1 MIFSDSMPP
10 ARQPRTLVSLSLDSV
25 RDLVCAFC
33 RLEHG
38 ARQSERMKEEILS
51 GLPTPLLEQLIVE
64 VTNVLI
70 NRSKETKDFFTAFK

>member
-1 MIFSDSMPP
+1 MPP
-10 ARQPRTLVSLSLDSV
+10 ARQPRSLVSLSLDSV

-33 RLEHG
+33 RLGHAS

-70 NRSKETKDFFTAFK
+70 NRSKETKDFFTAFKYVY